1 MLSSSTIRS
10 RRSMTALRRS
20 AGNVLSGGL
29 LADGGLRC
37 GRGGVASCAC
47 VCCGLVVFVTEGAT
61 ELACSACFGGGLAV
75 GGGASAA
82 GVVAGAGIVIIGFFA
97 TGVCFDDVDCAA
109 AGASRR
115 TGESGPAPGA
125 GVASTLASGSAARA
139 SGRVD
144 SIRAARTS
152 SDLARRGPARLS
164 SGDGGCGIAPPV
176 LGAWFIIRVLAGNR
190 PCAWVAG
197 CDVMRAR
204 STLGAVGHLNRG

>member
-1 MLSSSTIRS
+1 MRSSSTIRS

-37 GRGGVASCAC
+37 GRGGFA
-47 VCCGLVVFVTEGAT
+47 VFGVGA
-61 ELACSACFGGGLAV
+61 EDVACSASFGCGLAAGGGELAP
-75 GGGASAA
+75 ASAA
-82 GVVAGAGIVIIGFFA
+82 GVVAGAGIVIVGFFA

-125 GVASTLASGSAARA
+125 GAASTLASGSAARA
-139 SGRVD
+139 CGRAD
-144 SIRAARTS
+144 SIRAEKTS
-152 SDLARRGPARLS
+152 SDMARRGPARRS

-204 STLGAVGHLNRG
+204 STLGAVCHVNRG